1 MPSVNFDVVRFA
13 DGSVDLDSTMDQI
26 RLSVAGIIEQMESES
41 EGIGKAVNGIF
52 DQYKGQTIAMPAI
65 QALVLQRLNASPE
78 TFKSLSE
85 KVTDYL
91 RNNSG
96 EFGLFT
102 IARGRAGG
110 VSRNVDKR

>member
-1 MPSVNFDVVRFA
+1 MASVNFDVVRFA
-13 DGSVDLDSTMDQI
+13 DGSVDLDSTMEQI

-52 DQYKGQTIAMPAI
+52 DKYRGQTIAMPAL
-65 QALVLQRLNASPE
+65 QALVLQQMNASPE

-85 KVTDYL
+85 KVGEYL

-96 EFGLFT
+96 EFALFT
-102 IARGRAGG
+102 IARGRSGG
-110 VSRNVDKR
+110 VSRNADKT